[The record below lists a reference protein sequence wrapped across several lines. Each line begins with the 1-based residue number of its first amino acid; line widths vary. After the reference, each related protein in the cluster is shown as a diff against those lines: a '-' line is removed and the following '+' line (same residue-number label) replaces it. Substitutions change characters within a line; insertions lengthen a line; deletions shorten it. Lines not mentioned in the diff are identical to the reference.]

1 MGIFAYAT
9 KRAAATVPVLIG
21 VTFLAF
27 VISHVVVS
35 NPAHVWAG
43 VKADPS
49 TVAAI
54 TARYHLNDPILVQYF
69 YYMRDLLRGD
79 WGVSPVSGEPVLVG
93 LLSHF
98 PATLELGLAAIVIT
112 ILMGIPLGV
121 AAAVHQDRPADHG
134 IRLLYLSGV
143 SSPPF
148 LVALGLLLVFFYYL
162 RLFPSA
168 GQLSPFVRPPPT
180 ITGMI
185 LVDAILTG
193 QVYVFID
200 GLNHIV
206 LPAMA
211 LALTT
216 FGYVT
221 RLTRSSM
228 IEALSRDYVRT
239 AYAKGLS
246 DGAVIYSHALRNA
259 MITTT
264 TVVGLFFGGLLSGAI
279 VVETIFDWAGIG
291 WYSTRAILALD
302 FPSVMGVTI
311 VFTLVVV
318 TTNLIVDVMYAVL
331 DPRIR
336 LG

>member
-1 MGIFAYAT
+1 
-9 KRAAATVPVLIG
+9 VIG

-27 VISHVVVS
+27 VISHVVVP

-43 VKADPS
+43 PKADPS

-54 TARYHLNDPILVQYF
+54 AARYHLNDPLYLQYF
-69 YYMRDLLRGD
+69 YYLRDLVKGD
-79 WGVSPVSGEPVLVG
+79 LGVSPVSGQPVSVG
-93 LLSHF
+93 LISHF
-98 PATLELGLAAIVIT
+98 PATLELAVVAIVIT
-112 ILMGIPLGV
+112 VSLGIPLGV
-121 AAAVHQDRPADHG
+121 LAAVHKDQPADYG
-134 IRLLYLSGV
+134 IKIFYLSGV

-148 LVALGLLLVFFYYL
+148 LVCLGLLLVLFYYL
-162 RLFPSA
+162 RIFPSS
-168 GQLSPFVRPPPT
+168 GQLSPFVQPPPT

-185 LVDAILTG
+185 LVDAILAG
-193 QVYVFID
+193 QINVFLD
-200 GLNHIV
+200 ALRHIV

-228 IEALSRDYVRT
+228 IDALNRDYVRT

-246 DGAVIYSHALRNA
+246 DRTVIYGHALRNA
-259 MITTT
+259 LISTT
-264 TVVGLFFGGLLSGAI
+264 TVIGLFFGGLLSGAI
-279 VVETIFDWAGIG
+279 VVETIFDWGGIG
-291 WYSTRAILALD
+291 WYATQAILALD
-302 FPSVMGVTI
+302 FPSIMGVTI

-318 TTNLIVDVMYAVL
+318 TTNLLVDISYLVL

-336 LG
+336 LE

>member
-1 MGIFAYAT
+1 VGILAYSI
-9 KRAAATVPVLIG
+9 KRVAATIPVVIG
-21 VTFLAF
+21 ITFLVF
-27 VISHVVVS
+27 VISHLVVS

-54 TARYHLNDPILVQYF
+54 TARYHLNDPILIQYF
-69 YYMRDLLRGD
+69 YYMRDLLKGD

-93 LLSHF
+93 LLTHF
-98 PATLELGLAAIVIT
+98 PATLELGLAAIMVTVLI
-112 ILMGIPLGV
+112 GIPLGV
-121 AAAVHQDRPADHG
+121 AAAVHQDQPADHG

-162 RLFPSA
+162 RIFPSA
-168 GQLSPFVRPPPT
+168 GQLSPFVNPPPT

-185 LVDAILTG
+185 LIDALLAG
-193 QVYVFID
+193 EFNVFVD
-200 GLNHIV
+200 GLRHIV

-228 IEALSRDYVRT
+228 IEALGRDYVRT

-246 DGAVIYSHALRNA
+246 ESSVIYSHALRNA

-264 TVVGLFFGGLLSGAI
+264 TVIGLFFGGLLSGAI

-311 VFTLVVV
+311 IFTLVVV
-318 TTNLIVDVMYAVL
+318 TTNLIVDVIYAFL